1 VHGSMAWA
9 GSERR
14 DADAEATIDGGWQ
27 PVVGRAQVRHN
38 GREKGDQGAGMG
50 CGLNLGQGE
59 VGRAEKKRKRKSEIG
74 RLRNFGPKSGF
85 GVLKTFSI
93 LLI

>member
-1 VHGSMAWA
+1 VHH
-9 GSERR
+9 
-14 DADAEATIDGGWQ
+14 DD
-27 PVVGRAQVRHN
+27 
-38 GREKGDQGAGMG
+38 REKGYQGAGMG
-50 CGLNLGQGE
+50 SGLNSGQGE
-59 VGRAEKKRKRKSEIG
+59 VGRAEKENKRKRKSEMG